1 MDQHFDTDR
10 DWSVIKEFIK
20 TELKYSYKKGSKRPV
35 ACKKEDLIY
44 MQSIFSWRVLK
55 DLHQGKLLVN
65 IDESSYG
72 RSIKRDYSWLPV
84 GTSNPIL
91 NINWAGR
98 ASVIF
103 GLISNGSWLWMSVDE
118 TMKSLE
124 YWIFIMILN
133 EYLQALNLKWE
144 ASSIKLLVDNASIHI
159 SSESVNVWTYYDLE
173 INSLPPYSP
182 NLAPVEMVF
191 GFSKNLISKKFT
203 KNKIN
208 FENRSGKL
216 AIMNSFAGLDTK
228 LCLKLWGELV
238 RQAGIV
244 INEAKSSSE
253 ADDESLFA

>member
-1 MDQHFDTDR
+1 MHQQFNTDR
-10 DWSVIKEFIK
+10 DWSVIKNFIK

-35 ACKKEDLIY
+35 ACTKEDLIY
-44 MQSIFSWRVLK
+44 MQSIFSWRVVK
-55 DLHQGKLLVN
+55 DLHEGKLLVN

-84 GTSNPIL
+84 GVSNPIL

-98 ASVIF
+98 ASIVF
-103 GLISNGSWLWMSVDE
+103 GLISTGSWLWMGVDE
-118 TMKSLE
+118 TVKSLE
-124 YWIFIMILN
+124 YCIFIMILN
-133 EYLQALNLKWE
+133 AYLQGLNLKWE
-144 ASSIKLLVDNASIHI
+144 ASSTKLLVDNASIHI
-159 SSESVNVWTYYDLE
+159 SSESVNVWTYYGFE

-191 GFSKNLISKKFT
+191 GLSKKLISKKYT
-203 KNKIN
+203 KKKIN

-228 LCLKLWGELV
+228 LCLKLWGEIV

-244 INEAKSSSE
+244 INEAKISSE
-253 ADDESLFA
+253 VDSESLFS